1 MRRRALISSLQMQ
14 APRFLGAVFCVFV
27 LLVSSGC
34 DKKDQSPNWIKPAA
48 TSLAA
53 ATPSESFSPPRDSV
67 ASDPIADSG
76 QVRFIT
82 YNVENWL
89 TTERR
94 INGKPA
100 KGKSKPEKQKQAV
113 IQLLTRHTPDVI
125 GLCEIGTPDDLAEI
139 QGRLKSAGLNL
150 PYSHFTGGIDPV
162 RHLGLLSRFPIK
174 ATANAAETTFPLAGR
189 TFSINRGILDASVI
203 AHQKMYR
210 FVGAHLKSKRESDQG
225 DQEAIRFNEA
235 RLLRRHVDSILQENA
250 NARLI
255 IYGDFNDTRASPS
268 IKTIVGNANR
278 STDLMAIRVKDSRQE
293 TWTHRWDMND
303 LYSRIDY
310 IMVSEAL
317 RKEVDLSNAKI
328 IDDAGWEDASDHRP
342 VMAVFK

>member
-1 MRRRALISSLQMQ
+1 MRKRADILSFEKQ
-14 APRFLGAVFCVFV
+14 APRFLGAVFYAFV

-53 ATPSESFSPPRDSV
+53 TTPAESLPPPSESV
-67 ASDPIADSG
+67 ASGSIAESG
-76 QVRFIT
+76 EVRFIT

-89 TTERR
+89 TTEPSGD
-94 INGKPA
+94 GKTA
-100 KGKSKPEKQKQAV
+100 KGKSKPERQKQAV
-113 IQLLTRHTPDVI
+113 IQLLARHAPDVI

-139 QGRLKSAGLNL
+139 QGKLKAAGVDL
-150 PYSHFTGGIDPV
+150 PYSHYTGGIDPV
-162 RHLGLLSRFPIK
+162 RHLGFLSRFPIK
-174 ATANAAETTFPLAGR
+174 ATASAAVTTYSLAGR

-203 AHQKMYR
+203 AHQKTYR
-210 FVGAHLKSKRESDQG
+210 FVGTHLKSKRDSDQG

-235 RLLRRHVDSILQENA
+235 LLLRRHVDSILQENA

-268 IKTIVGNANR
+268 IKTIVGYANR
-278 STDLMAIRVKDSRQE
+278 STDLTAIPIKDSRQE
-293 TWTHRWDMND
+293 TWTHCWELND
-303 LYSRIDY
+303 IYSRIDY
-310 IMVSEAL
+310 IMVSDAL
-317 RKEVDLSNAKI
+317 RKEVDFSNAKI
-328 IDDAGWEDASDHRP
+328 IDDAGWNDASDHRP

>member
-14 APRFLGAVFCVFV
+14 APRFRGAVFCVFV

-100 KGKSKPEKQKQAV
+100 KGKSKPEQQKQAV
-113 IQLLTRHTPDVI
+113 IRLLTRHTPDVI
-125 GLCEIGTPDDLAEI
+125 GLCEIGSPDDLAEI

-189 TFSINRGILDASVI
+189 TFTINRGILDASVI
-203 AHQKMYR
+203 AHQKIYR

-255 IYGDFNDTRASPS
+255 VYGDFNDTRASPS
-268 IKTIVGNANR
+268 IKTIVGYANR

-293 TWTHRWDMND
+293 TWTHRWDLND

>member
-1 MRRRALISSLQMQ
+1 MRKRALISSLKIQ

-34 DKKDQSPNWIKPAA
+34 DKKDQSPKWIKPAA

-53 ATPSESFSPPRDSV
+53 ATPSVPFSPPRDSV

-100 KGKSKPEKQKQAV
+100 KGKSKPERQKQAV
-113 IQLLTRHTPDVI
+113 IQLLTRHAPDVI

-139 QGRLKSAGLNL
+139 QGRLKSAGLDL

-189 TFSINRGILDASVI
+189 TFTINRGILDASVI
-203 AHQKMYR
+203 AHQKVYR
-210 FVGAHLKSKRESDQG
+210 FVGAHLKSKREIDQG

-268 IKTIVGNANR
+268 IKTIVGYANR
-278 STDLMAIRVKDSRQE
+278 STDLTAIRVKDSRQE
-293 TWTHRWDMND
+293 TWTHRWDLND

-342 VMAVFK
+342 VMAVFE